1 MILSVSRRTD
11 IPAFYAEWFMNRIR
25 EGFVMVRNPMNY
37 HQVSKVSL
45 EPEVIDCIVFWTK
58 NAAPML
64 PYLEE
69 IGSNYPFYF
78 HYTLNAYDLSVEQNL
93 PSLED
98 RLETFRELSRRIGPD
113 RVIWR
118 YDPVFVSGSIDVS
131 WHAERYRGIAEALD
145 GYTHTCVFSFIDVY
159 DKIKSRISSLG
170 IRACSEQEMNQ
181 LAAAFAGIASDHH
194 LTLRTCAEEI
204 DLSAYGIQHG
214 CCIDGQLIEH
224 LTGWTLSAKKTR
236 TSARCVGVWR
246 AWISGSTIHVDTD
259 ADTAMR
265 ISIQRACRRSRG
277 NTIHYPRFWWDNRER
292 EQGNRTEDEKLE
304 SNSSGT
310 TDHVLIGNTAKDC
323 FEIVFRANI
332 SC

>member
-25 EGFVMVRNPMNY
+25 EGFAMVRNPMNY

-58 NAAPML
+58 NATPLL

-69 IGSNYPFYF
+69 IGGNYPFYF
-78 HYTLNAYDLSVEQNL
+78 HYTLNDYDLSVEQNL
-93 PSLED
+93 PPLED
-98 RLETFRELSRRIGPD
+98 RLEVFRELSRWIGPD

-131 WHAERYRGIAEALD
+131 WHAERFRRIAEALD

-181 LAAAFAGIASDHH
+181 LAAAFAGIATDHN
-194 LTLRTCAEEI
+194 LMLRTCAEEI
-204 DLSAYGIQHG
+204 DLSAYDIQHG
-214 CCIDGQLIEH
+214 CCIDGRLIEH
-224 LTGWTLSAKKTR
+224 LTGWTLSVRKDKN
-236 TSARCVGVWR
+236 
-246 AWISGSTIHVDTD
+246 
-259 ADTAMR
+259 
-265 ISIQRACRRSRG
+265 QREVCG
-277 NTIHYPRFWWDNRER
+277 C
-292 EQGNRTEDEKLE
+292 LE
-304 SNSSGT
+304 SVDIGQYNTCRHGCQYCYANFNPASVKTFYTKHDPGSPL
-310 TDHVLIGNTAKDC
+310 LIGQPGPEDRITERKMKSLKVKQAGQLSM
-323 FEIVFRANI
+323 FY
-332 SC
+332 

>member
-224 LTGWTLSAKKTR
+224 LTGWTLSAKK
-236 TSARCVGVWR
+236 
-246 AWISGSTIHVDTD
+246 DKN
-259 ADTAMR
+259 
-265 ISIQRACRRSRG
+265 QRQVCG
-277 NTIHYPRFWWDNRER
+277 C
-292 EQGNRTEDEKLE
+292 LE
-304 SNSSGT
+304 SVDIGQYNTCRHGCRYCYANFNPASVSTLSGQHDPLSPLLVGQPGAGDKVT
-310 TDHVLIGNTAKDC
+310 ERKMKRLKAT
-323 FEIVFRANI
+323 RAGQLTMF
-332 SC
+332 